1 MTLAPTPGRPGRKTS
16 RTGRRKGDVE
26 TDDASARPEH
36 GTTETGITTAPT
48 NCTTN
53 AHVSPAKATAVSIPH
68 RYQQAKAITVSD
80 NRATSPTRP
89 GCGGGFA
96 LHEALWLRVAGVLG
110 PHVVQF
116 PASGDGEAATR
127 GGAAPKVQ
135 TTSVKNAENG
145 LLWAKWSAFW
155 AQQCL
160 AWLVGR
166 NA

>member
-1 MTLAPTPGRPGRKTS
+1 MGVLHYMKPSG
-16 RTGRRKGDVE
+16 
-26 TDDASARPEH
+26 
-36 GTTETGITTAPT
+36 
-48 NCTTN
+48 C
-53 AHVSPAKATAVSIPH
+53 VSPACWGLMSCNSPPFCDGVAAV
-68 RYQQAKAITVSD
+68 
-80 NRATSPTRP
+80 
-89 GCGGGFA
+89 
-96 LHEALWLRVAGVLG
+96 
-110 PHVVQF
+110 
-116 PASGDGEAATR
+116 R